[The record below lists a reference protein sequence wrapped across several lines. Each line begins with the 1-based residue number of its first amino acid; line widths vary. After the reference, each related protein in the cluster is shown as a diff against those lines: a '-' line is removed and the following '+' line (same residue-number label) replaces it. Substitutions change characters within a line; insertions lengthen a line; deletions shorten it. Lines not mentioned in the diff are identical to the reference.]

1 MAIRLFELSGLISL
15 ESNEVEQSLQ
25 NVEGS
30 TNKVAEGFG
39 KALKGAV
46 AFGAAAISLNAVK
59 DSVLGLVK
67 AYGEQESAE
76 ARLVS
81 IGTTVTNATTAQIN
95 KLKRLAK
102 AQSEV
107 TTFADEVII
116 AGQSQL
122 LSYGLQTD
130 SVATLTQALTD
141 MLASTKGVTATTEDA
156 IGAANLLGKA
166 FSGQAGALS
175 EAGILLTEQQANL
188 LKTGTEMQRVST
200 LADILNQN
208 YGQLSQG
215 LRNTTEG
222 AIQSV
227 VNAFNDMK
235 QVVGKD
241 LAPLVKQFAD
251 DIIENMPQIRIA
263 VANMVRFAIPLF
275 QALGEILIFLGQN
288 IGMVAFI
295 TANLL
300 ALWAG
305 FKIGGAIVVILDL
318 MSKALASQAA
328 VSATT
333 ALSNFTLS
341 GSFAALG
348 TTFMQFLPQILLVV
362 AALVALYGIYKLFTG
377 SNNRID
383 PSIANPVSSLTG
395 QAQGLNNTVNNYNV
409 KVSAS
414 DTKEFND
421 MANFFSNVPRLQ
433 RGF

>member
-95 KLKRLAK
+95 KLKQLAK

-227 VNAFNDMK
+227 VNAFTDMK

-251 DIIENMPQIRIA
+251 DIIANMPQIRIA

-288 IGMVAFI
+288 IEMVTFV
-295 TANLL
+295 TASLL
-300 ALWAG
+300 SLWAG

-328 VSATT
+328 VSATA

-348 TTFMQFLPQILLVV
+348 ATFMSFLPQILLVV